1 MKTIVNS
8 LRLTV
13 KRVLD
18 ILFPRQ
24 CVNCHEVLSIS
35 EDVFCGKCLLH
46 MPRTNFHLQ
55 KRENEL
61 AKLFYVLLPIE
72 NATAWI
78 YYSPNAEHC
87 RFIRKMKY
95 YNRPDVGEM
104 AGRIVATEIKDS
116 GFFDGIDCI
125 IPIPLSRR
133 RQWKR
138 GYNQSKVIAEGV
150 SEITSIPIFDDVVRR
165 KHFHKSQ
172 THLNVYERR
181 ENVKGAFE
189 LVNGEKIRGRHILL
203 IDDIVTFGST
213 IISCGEELIKAG
225 NVKIS
230 VLTLG
235 YTT

>member
-8 LRLTV
+8 LKLIV

-18 ILFPRQ
+18 IIFPRQ
-24 CVNCHEVLSIS
+24 CVNCDEILSIS
-35 EDVFCGKCLLH
+35 EDVLCGRCLIH
-46 MPRTNFHLQ
+46 MPRTNFHLSP
-55 KRENEL
+55 KDNDL
-61 AKLFYVLLPIE
+61 TKLFFVVLPIE
-72 NATAWI
+72 KATSWI
-78 YYSPNAEHC
+78 YYSPNATHC

-95 YNRPDVGEM
+95 HNRPDVGEM
-104 AGRIVATEIKDS
+104 SGRIISTEIKDS
-116 GFFDGIDCI
+116 GFFEGIDCI
-125 IPIPLSRR
+125 IPVPLSRK

-138 GYNQSKVIAEGV
+138 GYNQSRMIADGI
-150 SEITSIPIFDDVVRR
+150 SEVTSIPIFDDVVRR

-172 THLNVYERR
+172 THLNAYERR

-203 IDDIVTFGST
+203 VDDIVTFGTT